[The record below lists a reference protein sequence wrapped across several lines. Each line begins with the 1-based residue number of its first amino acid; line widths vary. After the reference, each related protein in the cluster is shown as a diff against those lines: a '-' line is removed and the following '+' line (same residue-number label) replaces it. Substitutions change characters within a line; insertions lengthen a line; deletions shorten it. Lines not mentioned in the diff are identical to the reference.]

1 MARNNA
7 KHRMVLSPQ
16 ARTELETILGA
27 RYVTDDPAL
36 LSGYAW
42 NTGVGK
48 IPGGDKFVPIW
59 PIAVV
64 LPATTE
70 EVAAVI
76 KCCKRHGLSF
86 RPHSTGYGSMGCVT
100 SPDSIC
106 IDLRRMNHL
115 EILPEDRM
123 AVIGPYATA
132 NQLQAEAR
140 KHGLTC
146 HVVGAG
152 PAHSP
157 LASATSLIGVGITS
171 QFTSANMRNMLAWEW
186 VTPEGEIIRGGSA
199 ASGMG
204 WYASDGPGPGTRGL
218 LRGFFGGGGGIGVF
232 TRIGIKLFPI
242 NHQGKMET
250 LGQVPQLRSPL
261 PPNTALLHAIFPGYD
276 AQRSATFDLLQ
287 DDVCTVLLRMP
298 PNHVGWTLT
307 ESNAEFVRRTRDGTL
322 PEPARPENGASW
334 TILIASRSAA
344 EHQWRHDTVRE
355 IVARHGGRFATM
367 TPEEEGVLYHNLA
380 TSQYVPR
387 VLRASGG
394 ITTSFGVLDSFH
406 FLPKAVEMGEMMLA
420 KDTAPGGDLCEG
432 NPDEQWI
439 WPHEGRY
446 MWAENIIHFDA
457 TNEASRAAGARA
469 LIGHFAAQWKD
480 PVGMTG
486 LLVGPIQDVTG
497 PRIGKAPAF
506 ARKVKTYFDKDDRSK
521 TKEYVIPNMPPV
533 VEKILPAFRPVFSSA
548 PVLHILSKMVGKN
561 GT

>member
-1 MARNNA
+1 MSA
-7 KHRMVLSPQ
+7 KTDKGRLTLDPEV
-16 ARTELETILGA
+16 RIELENILGA
-27 RYVTDDPAL
+27 RNITDDPAL
-36 LSGYAW
+36 MSGYAW

-48 IPGGDKFVPIW
+48 IASSDKFAALW
-59 PIAVV
+59 PIAVA
-64 LPATTE
+64 LPATVE
-70 EVAAVI
+70 EVAAIV

-106 IDLRRMNHL
+106 IDLRRMKHL

-152 PAHSP
+152 PSHSP

-186 VTPEGEIIRGGSA
+186 VTPEGDIIRGGSA
-199 ASGMG
+199 ASGLG

-218 LRGFFGGGGGIGVF
+218 LRGFFGAGGGLGVF
-232 TRIGIKLFPI
+232 TRIGIKLYPI
-242 NHQGKMET
+242 NQKGKMEVI
-250 LGQVPQLRSPL
+250 GKVPQLRSKL
-261 PPNTALLHAIFPGYD
+261 PPHTALLHAIFPDYE
-276 AQRSATFDLLQ
+276 AQRAATFDLLQ

-298 PNHVGWTLT
+298 PDHIGWTLT
-307 ESNAEFVRRTRDGTL
+307 RTNAEFVQRTKDKTL
-322 PEPARPENGASW
+322 PEPAILDNGASW
-334 TILIASRSAA
+334 TILIASRSEA
-344 EHQWRHDTVRE
+344 EHRWRSETVRA
-355 IVARHGGRFATM
+355 IVASHNGRFAEM
-367 TPEEEGVLYHNLA
+367 TQEEEEVLYHNLA

-406 FLPKAVEMGEMMLA
+406 FLPQAIEMGEKVLA

-432 NPDEQWI
+432 SPDEQWI

-446 MWAENIIHFDA
+446 MWAENIIHFDP
-457 TNEASRAAGARA
+457 TSEASRAAGARA
-469 LIGHFAAQWKD
+469 LLTHFADQWKR
-480 PVGMTG
+480 PLGTTG

-506 ARKVKTYFDKDDRSK
+506 ARKVKSYFDKDDRSK

-533 VEKILPAFRPVFSSA
+533 VEKVLPAFRPIFA
-548 PVLHILSKMVGKN
+548 FKPVQSVMAKILAKKGM
-561 GT
+561 